1 MQLRQDGHSLLI
13 MAPSFH
19 DGDQEGKR
27 CTAKLAYEQAQVCG
41 EVLEVV
47 VGELHTSLSGPI
59 PTAVGR
65 KRR

>member
-1 MQLRQDGHSLLI
+1 

-59 PTAVGR
+59 PIAVGR